1 MEPFHS
7 EYKTDLDLERLPS
20 GKFATNQLILSV
32 ALLVFNLLRAMGQA
46 TLDDPLVPLR
56 KRAQRRRLKTVIQN
70 LIICAAKLVRHA
82 RGRWVRYAPRNPWGA
97 VLGHLYASFS

>member
-20 GKFATNQLILSV
+20 EKFATNPLILFV
-32 ALLVFNLLRAMGQA
+32 ALWVFIVLRAMGQA
-46 TLDDPLVPLR
+46 TLDDPWVLLR
-56 KRAQRRRLKTVIQN
+56 KRAQRRRLKVLIQN

-97 VLGHLYASFS
+97 VLGHLYASSS

>member
-20 GKFATNQLILSV
+20 GTFATNQLILSV
-32 ALLVFNLLRAMGQA
+32 ALLVFNLLRVMGQA

-56 KRAQRRRLKTVIQN
+56 KRAQRRRLKTVMYTT
-70 LIICAAKLVRHA
+70 AEKRHPFRMKGAGPSKVRG
-82 RGRWVRYAPRNPWGA
+82 GRRILDSGR
-97 VLGHLYASFS
+97 

>member
-1 MEPFHS
+1 M
-7 EYKTDLDLERLPS
+7 
-20 GKFATNQLILSV
+20 
-32 ALLVFNLLRAMGQA
+32 ALLVFNFLRVMGQA

-82 RGRWVRYAPRNPWGA
+82 RGRWARYAPRNPWGA